1 MLSSFPSCGLKAS
14 NSRIKIH
21 GKNGAGF
28 ARSSY
33 HVKRGSM
40 GYEWFVSL
48 RYLRAKRK
56 QTFISVISFISI
68 AGVTLGVAALIIVLA
83 VMTGFHDGVRKQILG
98 NVPHV
103 LVQRQGGNIPAY
115 QELVSELRQASPDIL
130 AVTPY
135 VAKEAMLLAKR
146 NVAAVNVKGLP
157 RGHKVFQQTFLTA
170 AGNEV
175 EQALFAEGEGAP
187 GLVIG
192 LDTAATLG
200 VTVGDTVNVIPPMF
214 TITPFGLIP
223 KMKPFRVVGIVSQR
237 GGFLDTY
244 YAYIPLAVAQN
255 FFDASNQASGV
266 EIEVASYD
274 KATPLA
280 EQLRSRLTFPLVV
293 RSWEDLFGSFL
304 SALKLEKLGLFI
316 VLAII
321 VLVAA
326 FNIATTLIMVVM
338 EKHKDIAI
346 LRSMGA
352 TSRSIMKIFVL
363 EGLIIGF
370 MGTGLGT
377 LLGVLLAKQA
387 DPIIKGLEGVLKIKI
402 FDQAVYG
409 MDRFPSVVIPEDVLK
424 VVLVAMSI
432 CLLATVYPAFRASRM
447 DPGEALRYE

>member
-1 MLSSFPSCGLKAS
+1 
-14 NSRIKIH
+14 
-21 GKNGAGF
+21 
-28 ARSSY
+28 
-33 HVKRGSM
+33 M

-68 AGVTLGVAALIIVLA
+68 AGVTLGVASLIVVLA
-83 VMTGFHDGVRKQILG
+83 VMTGFHDGVRQQILG

-103 LVQRQGGNIPAY
+103 LVQRQGGNIPDY
-115 QELVSELRQASPDIL
+115 QELVTELRQTTPEIL

-157 RGHKVFQQTFLTA
+157 RGHKLFQQNFLSA
-170 AGNEV
+170 VGDEV
-175 EQALFAEGEGAP
+175 EQALFAAEEGPP
-187 GLVIG
+187 GLIIG

-223 KMKPFRVVGIVSQR
+223 KMKPFRVVGIISHR

-244 YAYIPLAVAQN
+244 FAYIPLTVAQN
-255 FFDASNQASGV
+255 FFDAADQASGV

-274 KATPLA
+274 RATPLA
-280 EQLRSRLTFPLVV
+280 AQLRNRLPFPLVV

-363 EGLIIGF
+363 EGLIIGSL
-370 MGTGLGT
+370 GTGLGT
-377 LLGVLLAKQA
+377 TLGVLLAMQA

-402 FDQAVYG
+402 FDQTVYG
-409 MDRFPSVVIPEDVLK
+409 MDRFPSVVIPEDVVK
-424 VVLVAMSI
+424 VVLVAMTI